1 MKFQPHAQTSIRHSE
16 MLGAPRRASSASSL
30 TRFGGTPD
38 HALARA
44 ASEGGKGDGPGR
56 SSFEA
61 RKGAH
66 LRMTGEGGSAR

>member
-1 MKFQPHAQTSIRHSE
+1 MKFQPHAQTSIRHPE
-16 MLGAPRRASSASSL
+16 VLGAKRRASSASAL

-44 ASEGGKGDGPGR
+44 ASEGGKGDGPSR

-61 RKGAH
+61 RKGAY
-66 LRMTGEGGSAR
+66 LRMTGKGRSAR